1 VGTLDESDLLSTATR
16 HQLYD
21 QRQQHLRAA
30 MRQHDCEVMLIC
42 DSINILYATGA
53 QNMTVFTTRTPARYL
68 LLVADGP
75 CVLFDFLGGEHL
87 AADLPTV
94 DEVRIAQGLCHVS
107 SNGFVT
113 EASATM
119 AREIAGLLR
128 DLGSNGDTLAI
139 DRLPFQAVDALR
151 AAGFAI
157 HDADPVLAAARRHKL
172 PLELDYMRAAM
183 HRVEEA
189 TVVFEAALVSG
200 VSEMEAWSHFHQP
213 FMAHHGQYVVSRLM
227 QSGPRTFPY
236 FQECADRVLQAGD
249 LVCID
254 TDAIALEG
262 YAVDFSRSYL
272 VGDGA
277 PTPMQRKIYGRALEQ
292 LQHNCSLIHPGA
304 AFADVARQAWPVPAE
319 HRASRYYALGHGLGL
334 SGEYPNLPFVTDGR
348 EYPLDDVFEPGMVF
362 CVESYVGSE
371 AAGEGVKLEEQLLI
385 TETGVEVM
393 SHLPFCERLGG

>member
-1 VGTLDESDLLSTATR
+1 MTL
-16 HQLYD
+16 
-21 QRQQHLRAA
+21 
-30 MRQHDCEVMLIC
+30 
-42 DSINILYATGA
+42 
-53 QNMTVFTTRTPARYL
+53 FTTRTPARYL
-68 LLVADGP
+68 LLVANGP

-94 DEVRIAQGLCHVS
+94 DEVRTAQGLCHVS
-107 SNGFVT
+107 SNGFVA

-119 AREIAGLLR
+119 AREIAGILR
-128 DLGSNGDTLAI
+128 DAGSNSGTLVI
-139 DRLPFQAVDALR
+139 DRPPFQAVDALP
-151 AAGFAI
+151 I
-157 HDADPVLAAARRHKL
+157 
-172 PLELDYMRAAM
+172 ELDYMRLALR
-183 HRVEEA
+183 RVEEA
-189 TVVFEAALVSG
+189 TVAFEAALVPG

-249 LVCID
+249 MVCID
-254 TDAIALEG
+254 TDATALEG

-277 PTPMQRKIYGRALEQ
+277 PTPTQRTLYGRALEQ
-292 LQHNCSLIHPGA
+292 LQHNCSLIHSGA

-319 HRASRYYALGHGLGL
+319 HQASRYYALGHGLGL
-334 SGEYPNLPFVTDGR
+334 SGEYPNLPFVSDGH